1 MICSSC
7 GKDIPF
13 SGTVCPYCQCD
24 KSGDQSTQLL
34 AFALGAS
41 GATIGYLVDG
51 FGYAIAGLFVGAV
64 VGAAV
69 GTARQANLRVMGP
82 TSYQAAPPRCAVGY
96 PGLGAMQVRR
106 HG

>member
-13 SGTVCPYCQCD
+13 YGTVCPYCQCD

-51 FGYAIAGLFVGAV
+51 FGYA
-64 VGAAV
+64 
-69 GTARQANLRVMGP
+69 TP
-82 TSYQAAPPRCAVGY
+82 W
-96 PGLGAMQVRR
+96 
-106 HG
+106 